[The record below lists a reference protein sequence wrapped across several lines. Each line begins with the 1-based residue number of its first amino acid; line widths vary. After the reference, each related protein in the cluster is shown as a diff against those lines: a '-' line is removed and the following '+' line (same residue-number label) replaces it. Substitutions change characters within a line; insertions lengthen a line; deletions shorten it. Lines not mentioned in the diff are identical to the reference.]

1 MRLAVDGAIG
11 STLPVSD
18 EDIQNQ
24 PGPFAPLRPQPF
36 RPAFLVITLP
46 VLLLSCWAE
55 RVGKA
60 RLDEVR

>member
-1 MRLAVDGAIG
+1 MQHYRRQDCIG
-11 STLPVSD
+11 SAIRKKMSQGVR
-18 EDIQNQ
+18 
-24 PGPFAPLRPQPF
+24 GPFAPLRPQPF
-36 RPAFLVITLP
+36 RSAFLVITLT